1 MRSDFL
7 SSLLSIRGEV
17 AHIPRMKT
25 LQSLAFTLLAT
36 LALTAAAP
44 AAEDVGKLLTD
55 AQTAYL
61 RGEVDTARS
70 LFEMVNKLDP
80 KNQVAIANLRRIQAE
95 QAQRGVGTVQEK
107 KFAALIIPRIEFR
120 EATLGAALDAIKKKA
135 DEASGGKL
143 PVNFVLQLPEET
155 VKSQVVTL
163 NLTNVPF
170 TEVLRYLGGLA
181 NVTFAYD
188 RYAILV
194 KPAGG
199 SAVKVEPAGR

>member
-1 MRSDFL
+1 MK
-7 SSLLSIRGEV
+7 SLQ
-17 AHIPRMKT
+17 T
-25 LQSLAFTLLAT
+25 LAFTLLAS
-36 LALTAAAP
+36 LALTAAAS
-44 AAEDVGKLLTD
+44 AAEDVTKLLSD

-61 RGEVDTARS
+61 RNEVETAKS

-80 KNQVAIANLRRIQAE
+80 KNQVAIAYLRRIQAE
-95 QAQRGVGTVQEK
+95 QAQRGVGTMQEK
-107 KFAALIIPRIEFR
+107 KFAALIIPKVEFR

-143 PVNFVLQLPEET
+143 PVNFVLQLPEDV
-155 VKSQVVTL
+155 VKTQQVTL

-181 NVTFAYD
+181 NISFAYD
-188 RYAILV
+188 RYAIVV

-199 SAVKVEPAGR
+199 SSVKAEPTPK